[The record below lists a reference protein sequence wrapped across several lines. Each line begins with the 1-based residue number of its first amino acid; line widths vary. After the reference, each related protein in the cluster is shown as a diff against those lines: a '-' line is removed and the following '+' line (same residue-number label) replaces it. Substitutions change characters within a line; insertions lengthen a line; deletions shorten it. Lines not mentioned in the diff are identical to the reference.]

1 MSTDRS
7 LAPIADTVQQVE
19 AKLLRKKTELR
30 QFESEY
36 RQVSKHFLV
45 LDCLLMLMHACIGVH
60 QTITGVTNVL
70 TANAC
75 LYCVKVKAYPKI

>member
-1 MSTDRS
+1 MSTGRS

-36 RQVSKHFLV
+36 RQVSSAWHESVRHPYSGHVMLQQDLGSGHVEILV
-45 LDCLLMLMHACIGVH
+45 V
-60 QTITGVTNVL
+60 
-70 TANAC
+70 
-75 LYCVKVKAYPKI
+75 

>member
-1 MSTDRS
+1 MSTDRT

-36 RQVSKHFLV
+36 RQVSSAWHETAILNMSCFDTGLGKLTCCNSCLSWIVH
-45 LDCLLMLMHACIGVH
+45 LD
-60 QTITGVTNVL
+60 
-70 TANAC
+70 
-75 LYCVKVKAYPKI
+75 

>member
-1 MSTDRS
+1 MSTERS

-36 RQVSKHFLV
+36 RQVTS
-45 LDCLLMLMHACIGVH
+45 A
-60 QTITGVTNVL
+60 
-70 TANAC
+70 
-75 LYCVKVKAYPKI
+75 